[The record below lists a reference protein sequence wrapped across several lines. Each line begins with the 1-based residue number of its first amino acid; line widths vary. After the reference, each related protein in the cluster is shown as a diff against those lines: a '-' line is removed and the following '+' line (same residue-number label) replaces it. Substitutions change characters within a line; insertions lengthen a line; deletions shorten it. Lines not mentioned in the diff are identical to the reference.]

1 MRLRQNKLHK
11 QQNCEHTMKA
21 FTLRWQGKPVVRAS
35 LITTSACR
43 RIELWLTRPADL
55 VGGGPHQFLVLSCD
69 VRMGVEKRSAQY
81 ISPATVPTSHESLV
95 VVALDRGHS
104 RVAESTRL
112 TSEGGYPGRCKL
124 FFRSSHGA
132 RTH

>member
-1 MRLRQNKLHK
+1 MVDVIPPDSAL
-11 QQNCEHTMKA
+11 
-21 FTLRWQGKPVVRAS
+21 GAS
-35 LITTSACR
+35 SR
-43 RIELWLTRPADL
+43 
-55 VGGGPHQFLVLSCD
+55 GGAVTCD
-69 VRMGVEKRSAQY
+69 TNRRMGMIV
-81 ISPATVPTSHESLV
+81 V

-132 RTH
+132 RTQEHTRS